1 MGFLMR
7 KAQPYFISFDTRSA
21 GFARVRLRVPQSNC
35 EPAPATNDA
44 ALNRLSLALYLQA
57 MPSPVPLRL
66 IQSP

>member
-1 MGFLMR
+1 MGFLMS
-7 KAQPYFISFDTRSA
+7 KAQPYFILFDARFA

-44 ALNRLSLALYLQA
+44 APNRLSLALYLQA
-57 MPSPVPLRL
+57 MPSSAPLRL